1 MPQMFDDADLAAA
14 GAWRAEWRADEAHWS
29 RAALERWEHDRT
41 LVDVLRDCMHRGDV
55 VALTFATVTFT
66 GVVTS
71 VGDDL
76 ARIAMP
82 DGAVDV
88 HVTTHLP
95 AVLRVVTPAR
105 RGGGRGDTTVTTF
118 AARLRQL
125 EGTRLRLGVGMCDEA
140 LDGTLLVGR
149 EQVSVV
155 GREGARAYVAIGS
168 VAWVRPVEVD

>member
-1 MPQMFDDADLAAA
+1 MDPELDLATA
-14 GAWRAEWRADEAHWS
+14 GELRAEWRAEEAEWS